1 MEKTRIQ
8 VYAEP
13 ILKRR
18 IELAAAK
25 RDMPVTEYCLA
36 AIVQRLA
43 ADEVLEAEQVVI
55 DIEPQPYEMLA
66 DTVRA
71 IHEEIAVYRQGV
83 PVDVDALIKETRRE
97 RDNELDELFGL
108 H

>member
-1 MEKTRIQ
+1 MNKTRIQ
-8 VYAEP
+8 VYTDP

-43 ADEVLEAEQVVI
+43 EDEVLEAEQIVI
-55 DIEPQPYEMLA
+55 DVEPQPYEALA
-66 DTVRA
+66 TTVRA
-71 IHEEIAVYRQGV
+71 IHEEILAYRQGV
-83 PVDVDALIKETRRE
+83 PVDVDALIEETRRE
-97 RDNELDELFGL
+97 RDDELDELFGL
-108 H
+108 R

>member
-43 ADEVLEAEQVVI
+43 EDEVLEARQVVI
-55 DIEPQPYEMLA
+55 DVEREQTEALVPTLRALHDSILIRRHGTLI
-66 DTVRA
+66 DTDTTLEKV
-71 IHEEIAVYRQGV
+71 
-83 PVDVDALIKETRRE
+83 RRE
-97 RDNELDELFGL
+97 RGDELL
-108 H
+108 NSLR

>member
-1 MEKTRIQ
+1 MGKTRIQ
-8 VYAEP
+8 VYADP
-13 ILKRR
+13 LLKRR

-43 ADEVLEAEQVVI
+43 EDEVLEAEQIVI
-55 DIEPQPYEMLA
+55 DVEPQPYEMLA
-66 DTVRA
+66 ATVRT
-71 IHEEIAVYRQGV
+71 IREEIDAYRQGA
-83 PVDVDALIKETRRE
+83 PVDVDALIEETRRG
-97 RDNELDELFGL
+97 RDDELDELFGL